1 MEHFKRV
8 TMSGCGRINTDGPQ
22 NAVIMG
28 RKTWESIPPQF
39 RPLPGRLNVVL
50 SRRQPTTDSD
60 AYKYPEDV
68 MVASSFSD
76 AVAQLERACTDK
88 CRVGQ
93 VFVIGGAQVY
103 QEALEQ
109 GFVNSVI
116 YTEIADIPNAKFDA
130 YFPKLDKADWN
141 VQPFRFNDNQDDVN
155 KENHADDAPCDQVDA
170 KSGIRYRF
178 LQFTRKQKIGTATP
192 HSSDNAE
199 EMQYL
204 DLCRD
209 ILATG
214 IRRGDRTGTGTLS
227 KFGTQMRFSLRDD
240 TLPLLTTKR
249 TFWRGV
255 AEELLWFIQVRNS
268 PSHGTLGYSLVSHLD
283 DAKSTH
289 IHHDRA
295 IPMPTI
301 WPPRIFIFG
310 TAMDRENF

>member
-8 TMSGCGRINTDGPQ
+8 TMGDHCNTDLSDRPQ

-28 RKTWESIPPQF
+28 RRTWESIPPQF

-50 SRRQPTTDSD
+50 SRSKPTMDD
-60 AYKYPEDV
+60 AYPKNV
-68 MVASSFSD
+68 MVASSLSD
-76 AVAQLERACTDK
+76 AVAQLEQVDK

-116 YTEIADIPNAKFDA
+116 YTEITDIPNAKFDT
-130 YFPKLDKADWN
+130 YFPKLDETDWN
-141 VQPFRFNDNQDDVN
+141 MQPFHINDDVN
-155 KENHADDAPCDQVDA
+155 KENHADDTLYNEVVDV

-178 LQFTRKQKIGTATP
+178 LKFTRKQKVDTVTP
-192 HSSDNAE
+192 RSNGNAE

-255 AEELLWFIQVRNS
+255 AEELLWFIQVSKS
-268 PSHGTLGYSLVSHLD
+268 PPNVTL
-283 DAKSTH
+283 
-289 IHHDRA
+289 DR
-295 IPMPTI
+295 P
-301 WPPRIFIFG
+301 W
-310 TAMDRENF
+310 